1 MISCGENV
9 IDSREARLMAVE
21 PGVERPKLN
30 VPSPVTYEVT
40 SNATQIFDATAGEVT
55 SVMPMAG
62 ALLAVIVFSPQVL
75 SATVLTVMP
84 CEEALFA

>member
-1 MISCGENV
+1 M

-21 PGVERPKLN
+21 PGVERPKLK

-40 SNATQIFDATAGEVT
+40 SSATQIREATAGEVI
-55 SVMPMAG
+55 SVMPKAG

-75 SATVLTVMP
+75 STTLLTVMP